1 MKIAIVGYG
10 KMGKIVERLAAERG
24 HTIAARFDIDN
35 NAGGKGLTAES
46 LAGVD
51 AAIEFSTPETALDN
65 IRRLVALRVPT
76 VVGTTGWY
84 DRLDEV
90 KGLVESNKAAL
101 VWGANFSI
109 GVNLFFKI
117 VRDAAAL
124 FERYNQYDPYLI
136 ESHHKFKKDA
146 PSGTALVLGRMLR
159 ESYGNR
165 TPEAVSLRSGHIP
178 GTHEVGFDSEADTIT
193 LTHTAR
199 NREGF
204 AAGAVLAA
212 ELIISK
218 QGLYEFPELLF
229 ETIEVEQ

>member
-1 MKIAIVGYG
+1 MNIAIVGYG
-10 KMGKIVERLAAERG
+10 KMGKIIERIATEHG
-24 HTIAARFDIDN
+24 HSVVARFDIDN
-35 NAGGKGLTAES
+35 NVSGEGLTAES

-51 AAIEFSTPETALDN
+51 AAIEFSTPEAAMNN
-65 IRRLVALRVPT
+65 IRRLVSLRVPT

-84 DRLDEV
+84 AQLDEV
-90 KGLVESNKAAL
+90 RQLVAANNAAL

-109 GVNLFFKI
+109 GVNLFFKL
-117 VRDAAAL
+117 VREASAL
-124 FERYNQYDPYLI
+124 FARYEQYDPFLI
-136 ESHHKFKKDA
+136 EAHHRFKKDA
-146 PSGTALVLGRMLR
+146 PSGTALITARAMR
-159 ESYGNR
+159 EAYGDR
-165 TPEAVSLRSGHIP
+165 TPEAVAVRAGHIP

-212 ELIISK
+212 ELIVGK

-229 ETIEVEQ
+229 A